1 MRKTTLLLLCLIPFL
16 VSVTAQT
23 AEELLERAAMVDN
36 PLGVEPENLFTAEE
50 QAIIQGHFNN
60 ELPESTHAKLA
71 VGDVYAVQLSGN
83 CAPRGFCKFPLNNP
97 SDFNLISATGT
108 NFYAGDQ
115 DESGNLYGVSV
126 VGFIDEVFNF
136 IKIDRNTGD
145 ETLIN
150 TLDFFPTGLSWNS
163 ANSTMYVLGSY
174 NDESSLFTIDLET
187 GETTFIGQT
196 PSALGIWLAIDQS
209 GNAYMADVG
218 TDNLYSVNLETGT
231 RTLIGSIGV
240 NISFAQDADF
250 DPVTGILYTVGYHGG
265 GVNRLY
271 SVNTSTGLYTSMGSV
286 NNDCAQ
292 LGVVSIQGQQV
303 GVKENSMEDFSFF
316 PNPANNVLNLKSV
329 ENVESAIIYDLLG
342 QQVIER
348 HANGTDSQM
357 DISTLS
363 TGIYILKVQANGKTG
378 SYILIKN

>member
-1 MRKTTLLLLCLIPFL
+1 MKKITLLLFCLIPFL
-16 VSVTAQT
+16 GAVTAQT
-23 AEELLERAAMVDN
+23 AEELLERAAMTGN
-36 PLGVEPENLFTAEE
+36 PLGMEAENLFTAEE
-50 QAIIQGHFNN
+50 QAVIQEHFNS
-60 ELPESTHAKLA
+60 ELPESSHANLA
-71 VGDVYAVQLSGN
+71 VGDVYAVQLSGS
-83 CAPRGFCKFPLNNP
+83 CTPRGFCKFPLNNP
-97 SDFNLISATGT
+97 SDFNLIKAANT

-115 DESGNLYGVSV
+115 DDSGNLYGVSV
-126 VGFIDEVFNF
+126 VGYIDEVFNF

-196 PSALGIWLAIDQS
+196 PSALGIWLAIDPS

-218 TDNLYSVNLETGT
+218 TDMLYSVNLETGA
-231 RTLIGSIGV
+231 RTKIGDIGV

-250 DPVTGILYTVGYHGG
+250 DPETGILYTVGYHGG

-271 SVNTSTGLYTSMGSV
+271 SVNTTTGLYTSLGSV

-292 LGVVSIQGQQV
+292 IGVVSIQGQQV
-303 GVKENSMEDFSFF
+303 GVKENAIDDFSFF
-316 PNPANNVLNLKSV
+316 PNPANDVLNLKSV
-329 ENVESAIIYDLLG
+329 ENLGTVIIYDLLG
-342 QQVIER
+342 QQVIESR
-348 HANGTDSQM
+348 ANGTDSQL
-357 DISTLS
+357 DISSLS

-378 SYILIKN
+378 SYKLVKN